1 VFLAHNLYSQK
12 SPGVRKA
19 NEMKTGEFDRYIEAE
34 NRIATS
40 ICNRTCCVFV
50 CRFGFFSDG
59 CTVVRISVSK
69 MCLSLNILCMCFVG
83 ESFNWKL
90 QLRKM

>member
-40 ICNRTCCVFV
+40 ICNRVAFLYVGLVFSV
-50 CRFGFFSDG
+50 
-59 CTVVRISVSK
+59 TVVP
-69 MCLSLNILCMCFVG
+69 
-83 ESFNWKL
+83 
-90 QLRKM
+90 